1 MITDEPPAQRI
12 WSCLR
17 AIHCD
22 AGVAQETS
30 SDLMYSITEMFGYLT
45 PLSGLKNITDGVAGF
60 EKEIQ
65 ALENAADSAA
75 ADLSDIHRYTR
86 LIRGALE
93 EMRKESEND

>member
-1 MITDEPPAQRI
+1 MITDEPPCQRI

-22 AGVAQETS
+22 AGSAQEVS
-30 SDLMYSITEMFGYLT
+30 SDLAYSVTEMFGYFS
-45 PLSGLKNITDGVAGF
+45 PLSGQKTITDGVADF
-60 EKEIQ
+60 EKEIE

-86 LIRGALE
+86 LIRGALD
-93 EMRKESEND
+93 EMRKEAGNE